1 MSGAFTHTS
10 VLLDEVLRV
19 MAPANGKTYI
29 DATFGRGG
37 YSKAI
42 LAASANCR
50 VVAVDR
56 DPDAVAVGRALEA
69 EHPDRFKIVEA
80 KFSEIGDVAR
90 SLGLEGV
97 DGVAMDIGVSSA
109 HLDDAARGFSFQKD
123 AALDMRMSKEGVTAA
138 DVVNSSS
145 ETDLANIIYQYGEER
160 RSRRIAKEI
169 VKQRSAGPIETTL
182 QLAGLVERVVGA
194 PRQSRRTHPATKTF
208 QALRIFVN
216 DEIHE
221 LAFGLSGAEHIL
233 IEGGCLAV
241 VTFHSIEDRLTK
253 QFLAIRSGY
262 TSAVSRHQPPVADA
276 RAPSF
281 STLSRRAV
289 KPSNDEIAANP
300 RARSAKLR
308 WAERTGAPSF
318 DLNLDELGLGNLPNR
333 RAA

>member
-1 MSGAFTHTS
+1 MSGAFKHTS

-42 LAASANCR
+42 LSACASCR

-80 KFSEIGDVAR
+80 KFSEIEDVAR

-97 DGVAMDIGVSSA
+97 DGVAMDIGVSSI
-109 HLDDAARGFSFQKD
+109 HLDDASRGFSFQKD
-123 AALDMRMSKEGVTAA
+123 APLDMRMSRDGFTAA
-138 DVVNSSS
+138 DVVNSTPES
-145 ETDLANIIYQYGEER
+145 DLADIIYRYGDER

-169 VKQRSAGPIETTL
+169 VKRRTTAPIETTL
-182 QLAGLVERVVGA
+182 QLASLVERVAGA
-194 PRQSRRTHPATKTF
+194 PRQNRRIHPATKTF

-233 IEGGCLAV
+233 IDGGCLAV

-253 QFLAIRSGY
+253 QFFAIRSGY
-262 TSAVSRHQPPVADA
+262 STAVSRHQPPISDG

-281 STLSRRAV
+281 SVTSRRAI
-289 KPSNDEIAANP
+289 KPSNDEVAANP

-308 WAERTGAPSF
+308 WGERTGAPAF
-318 DLNLDELGLGNLPNR
+318 KLDLDELGIGNLPNR
-333 RAA
+333 SAA